1 MRLFLAATTVA
12 AVGLFSSAALAQTDG
27 QYLRHARHH
36 RATVV
41 TAAVPSNAE
50 ASVPIVP
57 VDPDNG
63 PCHNTHWTTWD
74 GVQNITACNWF

>member
-1 MRLFLAATTVA
+1 MRLFLAVVA
-12 AVGLFSSAALAQTDG
+12 GVGLFSSAAFAQTDSHYYG
-27 QYLRHARHH
+27 HARHH
-36 RATVV
+36 KATVV
-41 TAAVPSNAE
+41 AAAVPSNAV
-50 ASVPIVP
+50 AAVPATP

>member
-1 MRLFLAATTVA
+1 MRLFLAAVA
-12 AVGLFSSAALAQTDG
+12 AVGLCSTAAFAQTDG
-27 QYLRHARHH
+27 QYQRHARHH

-41 TAAVPSNAE
+41 AAMPGNAE
-50 ASVPIVP
+50 ASVPAIP